1 MLNYKNFF
9 LSIIFLSIVFVNLHI
24 FKNPKLGKIDLY
36 TIILYSVTLG
46 SISTFLIK
54 IFFQELSS
62 QNINSIIFFKLKSLE
77 TYKMQ
82 TILYFFFIFFIF
94 FIAYSYIAY
103 VEKKQLNYL
112 FYEISTRIELY
123 KPFKFIKNFLSASL
137 YTASVISFF
146 LILKFFKINKYLSI
160 FLIIIFLSS
169 QTHLANLIVSPFRDY
184 IKAPIVIILIFCFLK
199 LLFFK
204 KIHERNFKLY
214 ILLTS
219 LLLCLGLLVR
229 YDLLIF
235 HILFLGLYSLLFIKN
250 IFLKKFNNNLLYK
263 SFGIYFV
270 INFGHILTVYMFTE
284 NNLAL
289 PSTFISSINEEL
301 FITNP
306 GYDSGHIFRDEY
318 IRLLMSYDKD
328 YLFNNIIFFPFDFL
342 IKIYMS
348 MFNVLNFPFKNIL
361 PPIGLEN
368 NFLTKIYL
376 VRYYLINFFE
386 FKIVFIF
393 LISCVFLII
402 NNGFNGYVFLG
413 IILLLLIY
421 PVIQHSI
428 KHYFYLEVISL
439 WSIGYFVQSILNL
452 KKT

>member
-1 MLNYKNFF
+1 MFNYKNFF

-24 FKNPKLGKIDLY
+24 FKNLKPGKIDLY
-36 TIILYSVTLG
+36 TIILCSIAFG

-54 IFFQELSS
+54 FFFKELSP
-62 QNINSIIFFKLKSLE
+62 QNINSMIFFKLKSLE
-77 TYKMQ
+77 TNKIQ
-82 TILYFFFIFFIF
+82 TKLYFFFIFIIF
-94 FIAYSYIAY
+94 FISYFYISY
-103 VEKKQLNYL
+103 VEKNQLNYL

-184 IKAPIVIILIFCFLK
+184 IKAPIVIILIFCFLN
-199 LLFFK
+199 LLFFE
-204 KIHERNFKLY
+204 KIDEKNFKLY

-229 YDLLIF
+229 NDLLIF

-250 IFLKKFNNNLLYK
+250 IFVKKFNNNLFYK

-270 INFGHILTVYMFTE
+270 INFGHVATVYMFLD

-289 PSTFISSINEEL
+289 PATFLSTVNEEL

-306 GYDSGHIFRDEY
+306 GYDSGHIFLDEY
-318 IRLLMSYDKD
+318 IRLLVSYDKD
-328 YLFNNIIFFPFDFL
+328 YLFNNIIFFPYDFL

-348 MFNVLNFPFKNIL
+348 MFNVLNFSFKNVL

-368 NFLTKIYL
+368 NFFTKIYL

-393 LISCVFLII
+393 LISCAFLII
-402 NNGFNGYVFLG
+402 NHGFNGYVFLG
-413 IILLLLIY
+413 IIFFLLIY

-428 KHYFYLEVISL
+428 KHYFYLEVINL
-439 WSIGYFVQSILNL
+439 WSIGYFVQSTLNL
-452 KKT
+452 KKI